1 MVTPSYMLSILDENK
16 KLGRD
21 PRESSLDVGI
31 FGRSEVMGPEVAN
44 ECVETKDGLR
54 IS

>member
-1 MVTPSYMLSILDENK
+1 MVTPSYMLSILDEYT
-16 KLGRD
+16 KLDRD
-21 PRESSLDVGI
+21 PRESSWDVGI

-44 ECVETKDGLR
+44 ECVETKDGLH